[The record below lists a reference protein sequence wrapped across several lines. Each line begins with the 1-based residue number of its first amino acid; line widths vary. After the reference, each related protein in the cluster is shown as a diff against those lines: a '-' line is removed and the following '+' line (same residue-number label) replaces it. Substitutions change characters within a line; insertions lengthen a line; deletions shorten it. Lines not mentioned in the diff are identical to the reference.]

1 MAYHQI
7 PQGKDPQLWQ
17 LAQRR
22 ASFKSHFVTY
32 LIMSVVF
39 WIIWYF
45 SGGRIYNNGG
55 LPWPVWP
62 MLGWGI
68 GVAFH
73 YIGAYVAPKSN
84 ATQDEYDK
92 LVSERNRPSNL

>member
-1 MAYHQI
+1 MAYYQQT
-7 PQGKDPQLWQ
+7 PEGKDPALWDI
-17 LAQRR
+17 AKKR
-22 ASFKSHFVTY
+22 ASFKHNLSSY

-45 SGGRIYNNGG
+45 TGGKTYDSNH

-68 GVAFH
+68 GVLFH
-73 YIGAYVAPKSN
+73 YRSAYVSPVSN
-84 ATQDEYDK
+84 AVDKEYEK
-92 LVSERNRPSNL
+92 LMQQQTKS